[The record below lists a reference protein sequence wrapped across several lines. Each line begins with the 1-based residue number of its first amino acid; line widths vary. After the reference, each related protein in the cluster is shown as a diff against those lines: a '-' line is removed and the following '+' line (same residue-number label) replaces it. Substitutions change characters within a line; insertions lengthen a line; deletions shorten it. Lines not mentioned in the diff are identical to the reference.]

1 MCERGGLRL
10 GLRLGLR
17 ESGRR
22 REPGASSA
30 ASVGRQSAADGGTPG
45 PAPGAPDGGARP
57 WCHWRSCKSRSTSV
71 PPGSGSYISQS
82 ASKRYRS
89 SKLSRGRSATGA
101 SPGRVGDR
109 ALSRRPFFSCFSSC
123 EVRSSPLSWYT
134 RLYVEIAPAA
144 SRRPS
149 GGRALKMAALTA
161 SRAGRTLA
169 IRSRNDSSFVGV
181 CLGAGAESG
190 RGCRVACKIGIA
202 SRAPRCR
209 TRAFAANRRNFRRVK
224 ETGRL
229 REHVATSSYAGNP
242 RKRTAAPWSVWCL
255 LACPAHAS
263 RGGSR
268 HERAVRPPA
277 RQHGCQD
284 RWSVASGAGLL

>member
-1 MCERGGLRL
+1 MSCGEPEREPVCERGGLRL

-202 SRAPRCR
+202 SRAPVSDQGVRGQQAQLS
-209 TRAFAANRRNFRRVK
+209 TGERNGTTTDNIK
-224 ETGRL
+224 C
-229 REHVATSSYAGNP
+229 VAT
-242 RKRTAAPWSVWCL
+242 
-255 LACPAHAS
+255 
-263 RGGSR
+263 
-268 HERAVRPPA
+268 
-277 RQHGCQD
+277 
-284 RWSVASGAGLL
+284 